1 MNRLEKWP
9 TPVCSVRCAAAYTA
23 YAMVAGVGTWVGD
36 PREGVVV
43 LPAEELLP
51 RYDKLPPPAR
61 APLVG

>member
-1 MNRLEKWP
+1 
-9 TPVCSVRCAAAYTA
+9 
-23 YAMVAGVGTWVGD
+23 VGD